1 MALLSSLL
9 TFTTLAQTTVSSGGT
24 GVHILFQTDKWVTP
38 NIHYKAGS
46 SSWTTSP
53 GVATS
58 ASNNSAYLAI
68 DGWYKYDVSSATSL
82 EFVFNDGVGV
92 VWDNN
97 NNANYKVSA
106 AGTYSVVSKVSGF
119 KTGDLV
125 RPSDGTGYHI
135 LFQPITWAKPYIHFN
150 SGSGWTT
157 APGYA
162 MSPSTYVGKFSAANG
177 WYQYA
182 ISSTSSVEITFN
194 DGNGVW
200 DSNLNANYARTSPG
214 TYAFVN
220 QNTATPTTSPSVQG
234 YVNGPGYSVTS
245 ASESAGVLTIN
256 LALNTASTSTSYGT
270 DLSALVVT
278 VTKTE
283 SDSVRVKIADKNNK
297 RWEVPKSL
305 FTAGTL
311 GSDNS
316 ATTAAT
322 DPLYTFNY
330 TQNPFTFK
338 VVRNSDGYTLFDS
351 SDISLVVKD
360 QYLQV
365 ATALG
370 SDLSVYGIGE
380 STRDNFKMANGDKQ
394 TLWARDQGSATAN
407 VNTYGSHPF
416 FLGINSAG
424 QAHGVLL
431 LNSNGMDVTM
441 DSGHL
446 VYQTIGG
453 VLDFNVVVGPTPAN
467 VVSQYTKLIGRP
479 KLMPY
484 WSYGF
489 HQCRWGY
496 GSVDALRTVV
506 NKYKSNN
513 LPLDVI
519 WSDIDYMKSYH
530 DFTLDATNFPQATM
544 AAFMDEIHTS
554 GQKFVPIIDPGIPDD
569 TNDYAYTK
577 GLSMDIF
584 IKDTSGKP
592 YLGQVWPGPT
602 VFPDF
607 FHPDAKSYWGE
618 QIQLM
623 YKSFNFDGLW
633 IDMNELANFCPG
645 TSCARK
651 PSETCPKRG
660 NSTTMTIC
668 CLNCSDNDNNFD
680 NPPFTINNAGTHDT
694 IYNKGISTSTLQYG
708 GIRQYD
714 SHNLYGIS
722 ESIVTNVVQEELA
735 NKRSFVLSRSTFP
748 GSGVHVAHWTGD
760 NAATWND
767 LRWSIPAILKL
778 GIFGLPMVGA
788 DICGFLGSSDMELC
802 ARWTALGSFYPFARN
817 HNNLDS
823 PAQETYVWPEVAV
836 VGQKF
841 IGLRYRLLPYIYTLG
856 YHAHR
861 DGLPIARPL
870 LMEFPADTVTHNIT
884 YQFML
889 GNALLVTPVVNQGA
903 TTVTGYFPRGIWY
916 NIFDYSQVLTSGAYL
931 TMGVTIYD
939 MPVHIRGGTILAMHE
954 RALTTFEAR
963 LTPFTI
969 LVVLSYTGNASGDL
983 YLDDG
988 ETISNPNATFI
999 KFTASTGAFTS
1010 TVLQNDYL
1018 YADAHNNMVG
1028 KVVVLG
1034 VMSKPSR
1041 VSLGSISTYDADTQR
1056 LEISLASVNQ
1066 TIDTD
1071 FVIMWDEISIEAA
1084 L

>member
-1 MALLSSLL
+1 MWFSIRSIALLCCLL
-9 TFTTLAQTTVSSGGT
+9 TPVLAQP
-24 GVHILFQTDKWVTP
+24 F
-38 NIHYKAGS
+38 
-46 SSWTTSP
+46 
-53 GVATS
+53 
-58 ASNNSAYLAI
+58 
-68 DGWYKYDVSSATSL
+68 
-82 EFVFNDGVGV
+82 
-92 VWDNN
+92 
-97 NNANYKVSA
+97 
-106 AGTYSVVSKVSGF
+106 
-119 KTGDLV
+119 
-125 RPSDGTGYHI
+125 
-135 LFQPITWAKPYIHFN
+135 
-150 SGSGWTT
+150 
-157 APGYA
+157 
-162 MSPSTYVGKFSAANG
+162 
-177 WYQYA
+177 
-182 ISSTSSVEITFN
+182 
-194 DGNGVW
+194 
-200 DSNLNANYARTSPG
+200 
-214 TYAFVN
+214 
-220 QNTATPTTSPSVQG
+220 
-234 YVNGPGYSVTS
+234 VNGPGYSVTS

-256 LALNTASTSTSYGT
+256 LAVNTASMSTSYGT
-270 DLSALVVT
+270 DLSTLVVT

-283 SDSVRVKIADKNNK
+283 SDSVRVKITDKNNK

-311 GSDNS
+311 GSES
-316 ATTAAT
+316 LSTSSET

-338 VVRNSDGYTLFDS
+338 LVRNSDGYTLFDS
-351 SDISLVVKD
+351 SGISLVVKD

-394 TLWARDQGSATAN
+394 TLWARDQVSATAD

-453 VLDFNVVVGPTPAN
+453 VLDFNIVVGPTPAN

-496 GSVDALRTVV
+496 GSIDALRTVV
-506 NKYKSNN
+506 SKYKSNN

-519 WSDIDYMKSYH
+519 WSDIDYMKKYH
-530 DFTLDATNFPQATM
+530 DFTLDETNFPQAKM
-544 AAFMDEIHTS
+544 AAFLDEIHST
-554 GQKFVPIIDPGIPDD
+554 GQKYIPILDPGIPDD
-569 TNDYAYTK
+569 INDYAYTK

-623 YKSFNFDGLW
+623 YKSYNFDGLW

-645 TSCARK
+645 ASCVRQ
-651 PSETCPKRG
+651 SGVTCPKRG

-668 CLNCSDNDNNFD
+668 CLNCVDNNNSFD
-680 NPPFTINNAGTHDT
+680 NPPFAINNAGIHDA

-722 ESIVTNVVQEELA
+722 ESIVTNAVQEELT

-823 PAQETYVWPEVAV
+823 PAQETYVWPEVVV

-856 YHAHR
+856 YHAHM

-870 LMEFPADTVTHNIT
+870 LMEFPTDTVTHNINN
-884 YQFML
+884 QFML

-931 TMGVTIYD
+931 TMAATIYD
-939 MPVHIRGGTILAMHE
+939 MPVHIRGGSIFAMHE
-954 RALTTFEAR
+954 RALTTSEAR

-969 LVVLSYTGNASGDL
+969 LVALPYTGSASGDL

-988 ETISNPNATFI
+988 ETISNPDATFI
-999 KFTASTGAFTS
+999 KFTASIGAFTS
-1010 TVLQNDYL
+1010 TVLQDD
-1018 YADAHNNMVG
+1018 YADAHSNLVS

-1034 VMSKPSR
+1034 VVSEPTR
-1041 VSLGSISTYDADTQR
+1041 VSLGSISTYDAGTQR
-1056 LEISLASVNQ
+1056 LEINLTTVHQ
-1066 TIDTD
+1066 TIAKS
-1071 FVIMWDEISIEAA
+1071 FVIMWD
-1084 L
+1084 